1 MTHCPKS
8 QTSANQRHS
17 TGSELGT
24 PVVQRNRRLAAMQKL
39 HDAGEYFSTEAMQE
53 RDPAMYDQYIGQ
65 YLRNQGG
72 LPRMHVTLFLDNKC
86 CSKLTMGNHTMQV
99 R

>member
-72 LPRMHVTLFLDNKC
+72 LHRMHVTLFLDNNT
-86 CSKLTMGNHTMQV
+86 LVLLQMGKRTMQL